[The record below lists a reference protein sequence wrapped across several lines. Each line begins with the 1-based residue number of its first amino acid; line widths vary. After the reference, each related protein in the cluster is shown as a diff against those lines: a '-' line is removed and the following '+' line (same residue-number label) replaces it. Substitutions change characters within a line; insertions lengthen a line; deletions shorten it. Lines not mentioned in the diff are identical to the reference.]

1 MFWGK
6 LFLLAALISTV
17 WAAKWNHLCAGR
29 PQNKIRGNDKYGSGS
44 YGAPRGKRVHK
55 GVDVLC
61 SDGSTVLAPFSGVI
75 QSQAKPYGNGNAID
89 DGIRMTGGGNCVLM
103 FYIKPKKYKGN
114 IKKGEILG
122 QLLPMQRV
130 YPKILSHVHIQNC
143 DLSDPTPNL

>member
-1 MFWGK
+1 MADPDWLETLIDPEVALSIKVQETSHRERRYCENQYKMFWGK

-89 DGIRMTGGGNCVLM
+89 DGIRMTGGGM
-103 FYIKPKKYKGN
+103 
-114 IKKGEILG
+114 ELG
-122 QLLPMQRV
+122 YQHR
-130 YPKILSHVHIQNC
+130 ISSSC
-143 DLSDPTPNL
+143 RG